1 MANIKIDSFDLR
13 NNWKR
18 FSDKRGI
25 LNIIEK
31 KLSMLRLE
39 RVKDIFSLAVI
50 PVFLFPMFQNWDIR
64 IL

>member
-1 MANIKIDSFDLR
+1 MANIKVVSFDLR

-31 KLSMLRLE
+31 KLSMFRLE